1 MAFCV
6 TLAPL
11 GTFDPTML
19 LPAFNTI
26 VPDVLT
32 GPLIVKMSPVAPAPE
47 EPAVKVMLPP
57 LLALTPA
64 VPMVNGLCATREISP

>member
-32 GPLIVKMSPVAPAPE
+32 GPFIVKMSPVAPAPE
-47 EPAVKVMLPP
+47 APAVKVIVP
-57 LLALTPA
+57 LDVETTPSA
-64 VPMVNGLCATREISP
+64 PIVRGL